1 MNSPLA
7 SVEIISPH
15 TYGPRSG
22 PLERLTVHCFV
33 AQVTAKR
40 GCEVFLSDR
49 KASANYVIGKD
60 GDIGVSVPEDKGAMT
75 SSNRDN
81 DMRAVTIEV
90 ASDTKSPYAVT
101 AKAWASLVDLCAD
114 ICRRNGKLRLVW
126 LREKEKT
133 LSYKPEPGDV
143 VLTVHRWFANK
154 SCPGDYLFERLGQ
167 LATEVNTALNAD
179 AGTEPSSYAK
189 EPWEW
194 ATSLGITDGTNP
206 KNPASREQVICMLKR
221 MYDKMKGES

>member
-15 TYGPRSG
+15 TYGLRSG

-81 DMRAVTIEV
+81 DMKAVTIEV
-90 ASDTKSPYAVT
+90 ASDTKAPYAVT
-101 AKAWASLVDLCAD
+101 AKAWAALVDLCAD
-114 ICRRNGKLRLVW
+114 ICRRNGKRRLVW

-133 LSYKPEPGDV
+133 LSYKPEPGDM

-154 SCPGDYLFERLGQ
+154 ACPGDYLFERLGQ
-167 LATEVNTALNAD
+167 LAIEVNTALNAAAD
-179 AGTEPSSYAK
+179 EPSAYARG
-189 EPWEW
+189 PWEW
-194 ATSLGITDGTNP
+194 ATSLGITDGSNP
-206 KNPASREQVICMLKR
+206 KGPATREQVICMLSR
-221 MYDKMKGES
+221 MYDKMKGAT